1 MGTRYR
7 VPGAG
12 VGGAAPSSYLAKPA
26 QPAQQEA
33 PIIIEHQKR
42 DSSGRTTVKRYQKGC
57 LLGKGGFAKCYKVTD
72 LDTKLEWA
80 CKIIQKSSLTKQ
92 RHKQKLQS
100 EIKIHRS
107 IDHKYVVRF
116 EDVFEDK
123 ENVYIIM
130 ELCPNQTMLEL
141 VKRKKRLTESDARRY
156 MLQTLDG
163 VRHMHQRNIIH
174 RDLKLG
180 NFFLGKSSEIKIGDF
195 GLACK
200 LSFDGERKKTL
211 CGTPNYIAPEV
222 LDGKNG
228 HSFEVDVWSI
238 GVVLY
243 TCLVGK
249 PPFETSDIKSTY
261 KLIRSNSYSFPERLE
276 ISDGAKRLVRRIL
289 QSRPEARPT
298 IEEILQDDWFLGQG
312 LAMLQGRDEVTQVN
326 NSGNSGGN
334 RTKLMEARIYSTT
347 DQADDKKADAQE
359 RQPLHPVQDNNIIEA
374 STGAHNKRKTDP
386 SSSSRP
392 DSAVSGASSHT
403 MTAAPSVLE
412 RNVTTTTATSTVLGG
427 GGNIYRPF
435 SNAHNTHA
443 SKAAA
448 PAAPHRDREQSPM
461 KKVIKQLGSLDVKG
475 ASGSTPPKSAVPRA
489 SGRPGSTLGSFG
501 GEAAN
506 GPQRATSGGT
516 VSDAAS
522 VASTASA
529 PSSAR
534 GSVKDAGAD
543 AQKGAAAGGG
553 GKKGVEDEEALKVMH
568 QNVAA
573 AMSSAAAG
581 GAPGAAD
588 AAALPLPNVW
598 VSRWVD
604 YSKKYGLGYKLSNGQ
619 YGVFFN
625 DATKILLKHDSD
637 SLDYIQRQRDEAGN
651 KYDTRKDAKMS
662 EHGKELAKKVTLM
675 QHFKNYLD
683 DPNRHPSSAE
693 AAADAADGKGVGDEG
708 VYVRKWMR
716 TRHSVIFRLSNNCL
730 QVSFLDDTEVLLWAD
745 RRWVT
750 IKSKDSPRRTLDVNH
765 AAALPDAAKR
775 LKYVHDILA
784 QLVAA

>member
-12 VGGAAPSSYLAKPA
+12 VAAAAPSSYLSKPA
-26 QPAQQEA
+26 PPVPQE
-33 PIIIEHQKR
+33 PPNIIEHTKR
-42 DSSGRTTVKRYQKGC
+42 GSDGRTTVKRYQKGC
-57 LLGKGGFAKCYKVTD
+57 LLGKGGFAKCFKVTD
-72 LDTKLEWA
+72 LDTKVEWA

-107 IDHKYVVRF
+107 IFQKHVVRF

-123 ENVYIIM
+123 ENVYIVM

-141 VKRKKRLTESDARRY
+141 VKRKKRLTESDTRRY
-156 MLQTLDG
+156 MLQTLDA

-238 GVVLY
+238 GVVLF

-249 PPFETSDIKSTY
+249 PPFETADIKSTY
-261 KLIRSNSYSFPERLE
+261 KLIRANSYSFPDRLE
-276 ISDGAKRLVRRIL
+276 ISDGAKRLTRRIL
-289 QSRPEARPT
+289 QTRPELRPS
-298 IEEILQDDWFLGQG
+298 IEEILQDEWFLGQG
-312 LAMLQGRDEVTQVN
+312 LALLQGRDEVAQVN

-347 DQADDKKADAQE
+347 ESDAKKAELAE
-359 RQPLHPVQDNNIIEA
+359 ARQPLQPVQDGSNIIDA
-374 STGAHNKRKTDP
+374 PQNKRKTDP
-386 SSSSRP
+386 SSRP
-392 DSAVSGASSHT
+392 DSAVSTTSHTTASS
-403 MTAAPSVLE
+403 ALE
-412 RNVTTTTATSTVLGG
+412 RNLSTATTTSSAMQ

-435 SNAHNTHA
+435 SNAHSTAHPTM
-443 SKAAA
+443 SGKLSA
-448 PAAPHRDREQSPM
+448 PVAPQRDREQQSPM

-475 ASGSTPPKSAVPRA
+475 VSGSTPPKAAVPRA

-501 GEAAN
+501 DAAGAPHRTTSAEAIM
-506 GPQRATSGGT
+506 
-516 VSDAAS
+516 SDAAS

-534 GSVKDAGAD
+534 GTIVDSHVSA
-543 AQKGAAAGGG
+543 G
-553 GKKGVEDEEALKVMH
+553 GKKSVEDEDALKLMH

-573 AMSSAAAG
+573 AI
-581 GAPGAAD
+581 AD
-588 AAALPLPNVW
+588 AASGVSAPQPSAFGGALPLPNVW

-625 DATKILLKHDSD
+625 DATKILLKHDAE
-637 SLDYIQRQRDEAGN
+637 SLDYIQRQRDEAGA
-651 KYDTRKDAKMS
+651 KYDTRKESKMS
-662 EHGKELAKKVTLM
+662 DHSKDLAKKVTLM
-675 QHFKNYLD
+675 QHFRNYLD
-683 DPNRHPSSAE
+683 DPNRHPSSADSG
-693 AAADAADGKGVGDEG
+693 DATDGKGVGDEG

-730 QVSFLDDTEVLLWAD
+730 QVSFLDDTEVLLWAN

-750 IKSKDSPRRTLDVNH
+750 IKSKDSPRRTLDLKD
-765 AAALPDAAKR
+765 AAAIPDAAKR

-784 QLVAA
+784 QLVTA

>member
-7 VPGAG
+7 VPTS
-12 VGGAAPSSYLAKPA
+12 GAAPPSSYLSKPTP
-26 QPAQQEA
+26 PAPQE
-33 PIIIEHQKR
+33 PPNIIEQQKR
-42 DSSGRTTVKRYQKGC
+42 DSSGRTTVKRYQKGQ

-72 LDTKLEWA
+72 LDTRQEWA
-80 CKIIQKSSLTKQ
+80 CKIIQKCSLTKQ

-107 IDHKYVVRF
+107 IHQKHVVRF

-123 ENVYIIM
+123 ENVYIVM

-141 VKRKKRLTESDARRY
+141 VKRKKRLTESDTRRY
-156 MLQTLDG
+156 MLQTLDA
-163 VRHMHQRNIIH
+163 VRHMHQRNVIH

-180 NFFLGKSSEIKIGDF
+180 NFFLGKSNEIKIGDF

-200 LSFDGERKKTL
+200 LAFDGERKKTL

-261 KLIRSNSYSFPERLE
+261 KLIRANSYSFPDRLE
-276 ISDGAKRLVRRIL
+276 ISEGAKRLVRRIL

-298 IEEILQDDWFLGQG
+298 IEEILQDEWFLGQG
-312 LAMLQGRDEVTQVN
+312 LALLQGRDEVAQVN

-347 DQADDKKADAQE
+347 EAEAKKAEAQE
-359 RQPLHPVQDNNIIEA
+359 RQPLHPVQDSNIIDA
-374 STGAHNKRKTDP
+374 APAHAKDNKRKTDP
-386 SSSSRP
+386 PSSSRP
-392 DSAVSGASSHT
+392 DSAVSATSSHT
-403 MTAAPSVLE
+403 TAAPSVLE
-412 RNVTTTTATSTVLGG
+412 RNVSTATTSSSGMPG

-435 SNAHNTHA
+435 SNAHSTTHTSA
-443 SKAAA
+443 SSKASA
-448 PAAPHRDREQSPM
+448 PVAPQRDREQSPM

-475 ASGSTPPKSAVPRA
+475 AAGSTPPKSTVPRA
-489 SGRPGSTLGSFG
+489 SGRPGSTLGTFG
-501 GEAAN
+501 DAAG
-506 GPQRATSGGT
+506 GPHRTASATGGAT
-516 VSDAAS
+516 SDAAS

-534 GSVKDAGAD
+534 GSANGGEAD
-543 AQKGAAAGGG
+543 AH
-553 GKKGVEDEEALKVMH
+553 KKCVEDEEALKLMH

-573 AMSSAAAG
+573 AL
-581 GAPGAAD
+581 AD
-588 AAALPLPNVW
+588 ASGSSGQLDAFGGSLPLPNVW

-625 DATKILLKHDSD
+625 DATKILLKPDGD
-637 SLDYIQRQRDEAGN
+637 KLEYIQRQRDEAGA
-651 KYDTRKDAKMS
+651 KYDTRSDAKMS
-662 EHGKELAKKVTLM
+662 EHTKDLAKKVTLM
-675 QHFKNYLD
+675 QHFRNYLD
-683 DPNRHPSSAE
+683 DPNRHPSSA
-693 AAADAADGKGVGDEG
+693 DTADGKSAGDEG

-730 QVSFLDDTEVLLWAD
+730 QVSFLDDTEVLLWAN

-750 IKSKDSPRRTLDVNH
+750 IKSKDQPRRTLDLKD
-765 AAALPDAAKR
+765 AASITDAAKR

-784 QLVAA
+784 QLVST

>member
-7 VPGAG
+7 VPGA
-12 VGGAAPSSYLAKPA
+12 AAAPLAPPSSYLAKPTP
-26 QPAQQEA
+26 PAPQDPPE
-33 PIIIEHQKR
+33 IIEHQKR
-42 DSSGRTTVKRYQKGC
+42 DSTGRTTSKRYQRGP
-57 LLGKGGFAKCYKVTD
+57 LLGKGGFAKCFKVTD
-72 LDTKLEWA
+72 LETRQEWA
-80 CKIIQKSSLTKQ
+80 CKIIQKCSLTKQ

-107 IDHKYVVRF
+107 INQKHVVRF

-141 VKRKKRLTESDARRY
+141 VKRKKRLTESDTRRY
-156 MLQTLDG
+156 MLQMLDA

-200 LSFDGERKKTL
+200 LAFDGERKKTL

-261 KLIRSNSYSFPERLE
+261 KLIRANSYSFPDRLE
-276 ISDGAKRLVRRIL
+276 ISEGAKRLVRRIL
-289 QSRPEARPT
+289 QTRPEARPT
-298 IEEILQDDWFLGQG
+298 VEEILQDEWFLGQG
-312 LAMLQGRDEVTQVN
+312 LALLQGRDEVAQVN

-347 DQADDKKADAQE
+347 EADTKKAETQE
-359 RQPLHPVQDNNIIEA
+359 RQPLHPVQDSNIIDA
-374 STGAHNKRKTDP
+374 APAHTKDNKRKTDP
-386 SSSSRP
+386 PSSSRP
-392 DSAVSGASSHT
+392 DSAVSTTSSHT
-403 MTAAPSVLE
+403 TAGPSVLE
-412 RNVTTTTATSTVLGG
+412 RNVSTATTSASGMPG

-435 SNAHNTHA
+435 SNAHTTTTQTSAAIKTTA
-443 SKAAA
+443 SVA
-448 PAAPHRDREQSPM
+448 PQRDREQSPM

-475 ASGSTPPKSAVPRA
+475 AGGSTPPKATVPPRA
-489 SGRPGSTLGSFG
+489 SGRPGSTLGTFG
-501 GEAAN
+501 DAAG
-506 GPQRATSGGT
+506 GPHRTMSAAGSAT
-516 VSDAAS
+516 SDAAS

-534 GSVKDAGAD
+534 GSAMEGGAD
-543 AQKGAAAGGG
+543 AHTMAG
-553 GKKGVEDEEALKVMH
+553 GKKCVEDEEALKLMH

-573 AMSSAAAG
+573 ALADASSSAQQEAFG
-581 GAPGAAD
+581 GS
-588 AAALPLPNVW
+588 LPLPNVW

-625 DATKILLKHDSD
+625 DATKILLKPDGD
-637 SLDYIQRQRDEAGN
+637 KLEYIQRQRDESGA
-651 KYDTRKDAKMS
+651 KYDTRSDTKMS
-662 EHGKELAKKVTLM
+662 EHNKDLAKKVTLM
-675 QHFKNYLD
+675 QHFRNYLD
-683 DPNRHPSSAE
+683 DPNRHPSSA
-693 AAADAADGKGVGDEG
+693 DPADGKSAGDEG

-730 QVSFLDDTEVLLWAD
+730 QVSFLDDTEVLLWAN

-750 IKSKDSPRRTLDVNH
+750 IKSKDQPRRTLDLKD
-765 AAALPDAAKR
+765 AAALPDGAKR

-784 QLVAA
+784 QLVST

>member
-7 VPGAG
+7 VPSA
-12 VGGAAPSSYLAKPA
+12 AAPSSYLAKPT
-26 QPAQQEA
+26 PPVSQE
-33 PIIIEHQKR
+33 PPNIIEHSKR
-42 DSSGRTTVKRYQKGC
+42 GSDGRTTVKRYQKGP
-57 LLGKGGFAKCYKVTD
+57 LLGKGGFAKCFRVTD
-72 LDTKLEWA
+72 LDTKVDWA

-107 IDHKYVVRF
+107 IFQKHVVRF

-123 ENVYIIM
+123 ENVYIVM

-141 VKRKKRLTESDARRY
+141 VKRKKRLTESDTRRY
-156 MLQTLDG
+156 MLQTLEA

-180 NFFLGKSSEIKIGDF
+180 NFFLGKANEIKIGDF

-261 KLIRSNSYSFPERLE
+261 KLIRANSYSFPDRLE
-276 ISDGAKRLVRRIL
+276 ISEGAKRLVRRIL

-298 IEEILQDDWFLGQG
+298 IEEILQDEWFLGQG
-312 LAMLQGRDEVTQVN
+312 LALLQGREEVAQVN
-326 NSGNSGGN
+326 NSANSGGN
-334 RTKLMEARIYSTT
+334 RTKLLEARIYST
-347 DQADDKKADAQE
+347 ADAE
-359 RQPLHPVQDNNIIEA
+359 VKKTEDRQPLHPVTDSNIIDVA
-374 STGAHNKRKTDP
+374 SAHNKRKTDP
-386 SSSSRP
+386 PSSSRP
-392 DSAVSGASSHT
+392 DSATCSTTSHT
-403 MTAAPSVLE
+403 TAASVLE
-412 RNVTTTTATSTVLGG
+412 RNVSTATTSSSAMPG

-435 SNAHNTHA
+435 SNAHSTAQTSTNYKN
-443 SKAAA
+443 SG
-448 PAAPHRDREQSPM
+448 PAAPQRDREQSPM

-475 ASGSTPPKSAVPRA
+475 ANGSTPPKSMVPRA

-501 GEAAN
+501 DAA
-506 GPQRATSGGT
+506 GAPHRTTSAGGT
-516 VSDAAS
+516 GSDAAS

-534 GSVKDAGAD
+534 GSAKDSDSTQGS
-543 AQKGAAAGGG
+543 QG
-553 GKKGVEDEEALKVMH
+553 GKKCVEDEEALKLMH

-573 AMSSAAAG
+573 AMAEAAAG
-581 GAPGAAD
+581 GAAAQMD
-588 AAALPLPNVW
+588 AFGGAALPLPNVW

-604 YSKKYGLGYKLSNGQ
+604 YSKKYGLGYKLSNSQ

-625 DATKILLKHDSD
+625 DATKILLKHDGEK
-637 SLDYIQRQRDEAGN
+637 LDYIQRQRDESGA
-651 KYDTRKDAKMS
+651 KYDSRVDSKMS
-662 EHGKELAKKVTLM
+662 DHAKDLAKKVTLM
-675 QHFKNYLD
+675 QHFRNYLD
-683 DPNRHPSSAE
+683 DPNRHPSSADT
-693 AAADAADGKGVGDEG
+693 ADAADGKGAGDD

-716 TRHSVIFRLSNNCL
+716 TRHSVIFRLSNNSL
-730 QVSFLDDTEVLLWAD
+730 QVSFLDDTEVLLWAN

-750 IKSKDSPRRTLDVNH
+750 IKSKDQPRRTLDLKD
-765 AAALPDAAKR
+765 AANMPDAAKR

-784 QLVAA
+784 QLVTA